1 MTVASSA
8 VPPAVDALPTEARS
22 DEQADEPMTAF
33 PLDALPEPI
42 KRFTAECAKS
52 LSVAPELVAVPALVT
67 LSAAIGNAR
76 WIRLKA
82 DYEESAALFAALVA
96 DTGSMKS
103 PALRMAT
110 EPLVNAQTEDRR
122 TWTADTTV
130 EKLAELLRENKRGL
144 AIVRDELIGWVK
156 SLNQYRDGK
165 GGDPEFY
172 LSAWSGAAL
181 AVDRKSNEKPLIV
194 PRPFLSVV
202 GCLPPDLLDGLE
214 GTAKDDGFIQ
224 RFLFAWPEPVP
235 VRWKDLAV
243 TDAARKAY
251 HDLVTQLVGLD
262 WQGEEPV
269 PIPLTPRALVL
280 YKDWYDQHCTE
291 MESPELLPGLK
302 LFYPKLK
309 GYCARLA
316 LIHAL
321 ATDPEEEE
329 IGPRHIEAAI
339 AQINY
344 FKNQAARVAGR
355 LCRSVGVGDQVQRCG
370 MEIFRKAG
378 RGQNISHRA
387 LQRSSQ
393 FDAGVFNAAWDDIAS
408 RVIPLFREG
417 TDAPTTDKV
426 A

>member
-1 MTVASSA
+1 MTLASSA
-8 VPPAVDALPTEARS
+8 VPPAVDART
-22 DEQADEPMTAF
+22 DEQAVEPMEAF
-33 PLDALPEPI
+33 PLDALPDAV
-42 KRFTAECAKS
+42 RQFTTECADS

-76 WIRLKA
+76 RIRLKA
-82 DYEESAALFAALVA
+82 GYEEPAALFATVMA

-110 EPLVNAQTEDRR
+110 EPLVHAQTTDRR
-122 TWTADTTV
+122 TWTTDTTV
-130 EKLAELLRENKRGL
+130 EKLAELLGEHKRGL
-144 AIVRDELIGWVK
+144 TIIRDELIGWVK

-165 GGDPEFY
+165 GGDREFY

-202 GCLPPDLLDGLE
+202 GCLPTDLLDGLE

-235 VRWKDLAV
+235 VRWTDLAV
-243 TDAARKAY
+243 TDAAKKAY
-251 HDLVTQLVGLD
+251 HDLVTQLLELD
-262 WQGEEPV
+262 WQGEEPE
-269 PIPLTPRALVL
+269 PIPITPSALAL
-280 YKDWYDQHCTE
+280 YKDWYDQHCIQ
-291 MESPELLPGLK
+291 MESPELQPGLK
-302 LFYPKLK
+302 PFYPKLK

-321 ATDPEEEE
+321 ATDPEEHE
-329 IGPRHIEAAI
+329 IGPNHIEAAI

-344 FKNQAARVAGR
+344 FKGQAARVTGR
-355 LCRSVGVGDQVQRCG
+355 LCRSVGVGDQVQRCA
-370 MEIFRKAG
+370 MEILRKAG
-378 RGQNISHRA
+378 RGQNTSRRA

-393 FDAGVFNAAWDDIAS
+393 FEADVFNEAWNEVAG
-408 RVIPLFREG
+408 RVIPLFREC